1 MFWELSKEPIL
12 FCWINFK
19 WKRCEHN
26 APLRQ
31 KAWNTYKVLTPI
43 LVAETT
49 VTTTECSTFRVGM
62 QLTNFTA
69 NGCVSL
75 QMFSTHTAES
85 LFLPCWTKAMG
96 DRDPHQRRGHTWTR
110 SPHSLQALLMAHKVT
125 YFTNESDKTPY
136 EITAVVAE
144 RWFGESHFPKT
155 MSGCTDMVPWA
166 RPRGLLCLFPPGQG
180 ACAWAFHDGIL
191 ILRSSAV
198 CHRNCAPQGSCKMNT

>member
-1 MFWELSKEPIL
+1 MYWTQRQGL
-12 FCWINFK
+12 FHTHTHT
-19 WKRCEHN
+19 R
-26 APLRQ
+26 
-31 KAWNTYKVLTPI
+31 YY
-43 LVAETT
+43 
-49 VTTTECSTFRVGM
+49 
-62 QLTNFTA
+62 
-69 NGCVSL
+69 
-75 QMFSTHTAES
+75 THTA
-85 LFLPCWTKAMG
+85 LPLAYDTHTNCHLGEYCSMTMPYCTLRQYLEPISITSTKMLHFVNSTIQGKFPNVKHILHFSWAVST
-96 DRDPHQRRGHTWTR
+96 QLVWSSEETKTN
-110 SPHSLQALLMAHKVT
+110 VT
-125 YFTNESDKTPY
+125 SHVNQPTFTNESDKTPY